1 MKSSSFPGEPDVPV
15 VTDASVIINLNATRT
30 AAAIIDGFPSRFLV
44 TDTVHRELMT
54 GGSRGHGS
62 WEGLEALI
70 HDGSIGLVELE
81 PGDDPVYRSLVE
93 GGFKETLDD
102 GEAATI
108 AYAVGRGAVALIDE
122 RKARRICA
130 DRFPTLRLASTVDV
144 LCHGLV
150 KKRLGETGQNDAI
163 FLALRDARM
172 QAVSRERIRELVE
185 RIGADRAAECSS
197 LPRWARAGQ
206 PARRSSSRSS

>member
-1 MKSSSFPGEPDVPV
+1 MRSSSFPGEPGVPV

-30 AAAIIDGFPSRFLV
+30 AAAIIGCFPNRFLV
-44 TDTVHRELMT
+44 TKTVRRELLT

-70 HDGSIGLVELE
+70 HDGSIELVEME
-81 PGDDPVYRSLVE
+81 PGDGPVYRSLVE

-108 AYAVGRGAVALIDE
+108 AYAVGRGAIALIDE

-150 KKRLGETGQNDAI
+150 KKLLGETGMS
-163 FLALRDARM
+163 ARSGS
-172 QAVSRERIRELVE
+172 A
-185 RIGADRAAECSS
+185 
-197 LPRWARAGQ
+197 
-206 PARRSSSRSS
+206 